1 MYTAFCRTAKEV
13 HLGRSVEA
21 RYLGAVGTVH
31 ADLTAVDV
39 LEQKN
44 KQSEIQKRRM
54 CRSAEAT
61 VTGTF

>member
-39 LEQKN
+39 LEQK
-44 KQSEIQKRRM
+44 KQ
-54 CRSAEAT
+54 A
-61 VTGTF
+61 V